1 MGESESAR
9 LGLKALTP
17 EPRPRSSS
25 WGVSRAPRSAGV
37 WLAIVSYNLRTNA
50 GMRRSNRGLG
60 TRRRQYRQPRGVEAR
75 SEVVAEA
82 QAGVEVGVG
91 VEAVVI

>member
-1 MGESESAR
+1 M
-9 LGLKALTP
+9 
-17 EPRPRSSS
+17 
-25 WGVSRAPRSAGV
+25 
-37 WLAIVSYNLRTNA
+37 
-50 GMRRSNRGLG
+50 
-60 TRRRQYRQPRGVEAR
+60 GVEAR

>member
-1 MGESESAR
+1 MLATIYARTQECGGRTEGSE
-9 LGLKALTP
+9 
-17 EPRPRSSS
+17 
-25 WGVSRAPRSAGV
+25 RAGGSAG
-37 WLAIVSYNLRTNA
+37 S
-50 GMRRSNRGLG
+50 
-60 TRRRQYRQPRGVEAR
+60 PEGVEAR